1 MMATMN
7 NSTATVPPPLPAQTP
22 PRSKSPKS
30 TFYLPSP
37 TTTTTTTNPL
47 SRVASRHLAI
57 SVPTSPHSR
66 HGQGHRRS
74 KSSLSALKS
83 ALQTYKIPSDGSDV
97 VSDLD
102 LEGSG
107 QVDHG
112 RRDLGLMSPFERP
125 IGHEMM
131 DALVDIHRVLYRG
144 REDRVQGEGDGQEGS
159 SWEEQGKE
167 VQRVVERWFEGDCR
181 ESPSV
186 SSLDHRKDFAIEEK
200 AVLTWDV
207 SI

>member
-1 MMATMN
+1 MATATMDN
-7 NSTATVPPPLPAQTP
+7 TTATVPPPIPAQTP
-22 PRSKSPKS
+22 PRSRSPKPS
-30 TFYLPSP
+30 FYLPSP
-37 TTTTTTTNPL
+37 TTTTNTNPL

-66 HGQGHRRS
+66 HGHGHGHRRS

-83 ALQTYKIPSDGSDV
+83 ALQTYKIPPDGSDL
-97 VSDLD
+97 VSELD
-102 LEGSG
+102 LEDKAPG
-107 QVDHG
+107 VDYG
-112 RRDLGLMSPFERP
+112 RREMGLMSPFERP

-144 REDRVQGEGDGQEGS
+144 REDRIQGGGEDQEGS

-181 ESPSV
+181 E
-186 SSLDHRKDFAIEEK
+186 L
-200 AVLTWDV
+200 L
-207 SI
+207 

>member
-1 MMATMN
+1 MM
-7 NSTATVPPPLPAQTP
+7 STATMDNTTATVRPPIPAQTP
-22 PRSKSPKS
+22 PQSKSPKS

-83 ALQTYKIPSDGSDV
+83 ALQTYRIPSDEFGSDL
-97 VSDLD
+97 VSELV
-102 LEGSG
+102 LEDK
-107 QVDHG
+107 VP
-112 RRDLGLMSPFERP
+112 GLMSPFERP

-181 ESPSV
+181 ES
-186 SSLDHRKDFAIEEK
+186 
-200 AVLTWDV
+200 T
-207 SI
+207 